1 MIWLLPVLLSA
12 ATTTF
17 LQATTAVQ
25 NAYNKKNKCHLFQ
38 KPGQNYFETTQ
49 KTFSSL
55 SQQPRDI
62 LGLANRAPSRA
73 WLNNCCLH
81 PKVRQNKNTV
91 LLYFKILDTFLLH
104 MKFQTTTTNRYGSSW
119 KLYHILEHVVIWFY
133 KKKLLFDIERLQK
146 MLGLFRHHLSLPS
159 PAEEHLVKEKHF
171 ATIPLVEEEAKNL
184 NDLPSNFFPSGPCV
198 CMLRTRR

>member
-38 KPGQNYFETTQ
+38 KPSQNYFETTQ

-62 LGLANRAPSRA
+62 LGLANTAPSRA

-104 MKFQTTTTNRYGSSW
+104 MKFQTTTTNRYDSSW

-133 KKKLLFDIERLQK
+133 KKKTIIWYRKTAENAGFIQASSVPSISCRRALNKRETLCNYTIGGRRGQK
-146 MLGLFRHHLSLPS
+146 PKRS
-159 PAEEHLVKEKHF
+159 PQ
-171 ATIPLVEEEAKNL
+171 
-184 NDLPSNFFPSGPCV
+184 
-198 CMLRTRR
+198 